1 MCARAYRANK
11 AFMADSDSVVA
22 LLAGASGFVGARVL
36 DALLDAPEVAR
47 VFAVTR
53 RPLGREHPRLANRIV
68 QFDHLERQLAGLK
81 CQVAFCCLG
90 ARSGER
96 EQEEAIRRIDLGYT
110 LAFAR
115 AAKAAGATRFVVVS
129 AAGAGVDEKTGYLR
143 AKGEL
148 EEMLAG
154 IGFDALDILQPA
166 IVLGWPRGEMRA
178 MDLVRQVVMPLV
190 NPLLVGPRAVHRGI
204 PVGIAAAAMLGTLR
218 SGRRGRQR
226 YTYAGICALA
236 HLKPRRPAPLAAAT
250 PAAP

>member
-1 MCARAYRANK
+1 
-11 AFMADSDSVVA
+11 MADADPVVA

-90 ARSGER
+90 ARLAER
-96 EQEEAIRRIDLGYT
+96 DGSEEEAARRVDLGYT

-115 AAKAAGATRFVVVS
+115 AAKAAGAARFVVIS
-129 AAGAGVDEKTGYLR
+129 IAGADVAAKTGYLR

-148 EEMLAG
+148 EQMLAG
-154 IGFDALDILQPA
+154 VGFGSLDILQPA
-166 IVLGWPRGEMRA
+166 IALGWPRETRPV
-178 MDLVRQVVMPLV
+178 DLVRRAVMPLV
-190 NPLLVGPRAVHRGI
+190 NPLLIGPRAVHRGI
-204 PVGIAAAAMLGTLR
+204 PVRTLAAAMLGTLR
-218 SGRRGRQR
+218 SGRRGAQR
-226 YTYAGICALA
+226 YTYEGICALA
-236 HLKPRRPAPLAAAT
+236 ELKPRRLATAAAT
-250 PAAP
+250 A

>member
-1 MCARAYRANK
+1 
-11 AFMADSDSVVA
+11 MADSDSVVA

-36 DALLDAPEVAR
+36 DALLDAPEVTR

-53 RPLGREHPRLANRIV
+53 RQLGREHPRLANRIV

-90 ARSGER
+90 APLGARAR
-96 EQEEAIRRIDLGYT
+96 EEAIRRVDLGYT

-129 AAGAGVDEKTGYLR
+129 AAGADVAEKTGYLR

-154 IGFDALDILQPA
+154 IGFGALDILQPA
-166 IVLGWPRGEMRA
+166 ILLGWPREMRP
-178 MDLVRQVVMPLV
+178 MDLVRRAVMPLV

-204 PVGIAAAAMLGTLR
+204 PVGTAAAAMLGTLR
-218 SGRRGRQR
+218 SGRRGPQR

-236 HLKPRRPAPLAAAT
+236 QLKPRRPAALAAAT
-250 PAAP
+250 PAAS